1 MANIASTNEDA
12 LFIIDGVPLKER
24 LQRAE
29 RKKRITAFLLVLPLL
44 AFIVITFAIPIA
56 DMLYRSVDNPRI
68 QTLMPETTLLLQEW
82 DISTSEL
89 PDEPVFQALTK
100 ELVALRKAGDIGKVA
115 SRMNFDLRGARSL
128 ITKSGRK
135 LAKVKK
141 GPYKAAVFK
150 ADKRWKKRVTWTTFK
165 QASKPITSSFF
176 LRSFDYGFD
185 DNLDI
190 TRLPEDR
197 QIYVTLFVRTLWIS
211 GLVMLICLLLGYPIA
226 YLLATLPTRTSNL
239 LIILVLLP
247 FWTSLLV
254 RTTSWIVLL
263 QTQGVLNDL
272 MVWIGIISDENRIQ
286 MIYNQTGTLVAMS
299 QILLPFM
306 VLPLY
311 SVMKTIPISQVRA
324 SQSLG
329 ANPFTSFVRIFL
341 PQSVPGIGAGG
352 LLVFVLSVGY
362 YITPALVGGSSGQLI
377 SNQIAFHMKSSLNWG
392 LAAALGAILL
402 IVVLVLYWL
411 YDRVVGIERMK
422 LG

>member
-1 MANIASTNEDA
+1 MSSVASTNQEA
-12 LFIIDGVPLKER
+12 LFVIDGVPLKER
-24 LQRAE
+24 LRLAE

-44 AFIVITFAIPIA
+44 AFIIITFAVPIG
-56 DMLYRSVDNPRI
+56 DMLFRSVDNPRI
-68 QTLMPETTLLLQEW
+68 QRLMPETVALLQAW
-82 DISTSEL
+82 DISSSEL
-89 PDEPVFQALTK
+89 PDEAVFESLTK

-128 ITKSGRK
+128 IVKSGRK
-135 LAKVKK
+135 LMRVKE
-141 GPYKAAVFK
+141 GPYKAAVIK
-150 ADKRWKKRVTWTTFK
+150 ADKRWKKRITWTTMK
-165 QASKPITSSFF
+165 ASSMPLTPSFF
-176 LRSFDYGFD
+176 MRAFDYGFD
-185 DNLDI
+185 EDLNV
-190 TRLPEDR
+190 TRLPEER
-197 QIYVTLFVRTLWIS
+197 QIYLTLFIRTLWIS
-211 GLVMLICLLLGYPIA
+211 ALVTLTCLALGYPIA
-226 YLLATLPTRTSNL
+226 YLLATLPAKTSNL

-272 MVWIGIISDENRIQ
+272 MVWVGIISDENRLQ
-286 MIYNQTGTLVAMS
+286 MIYNQTGTLIAMS

-329 ANPFTSFVRIFL
+329 ANPFTSFMRIFL
-341 PQSVPGIGAGG
+341 PQSVPGMGAGG

-411 YDRVVGIERMK
+411 YDRIVGIERMK

>member
-68 QTLMPETTLLLQEW
+68 QTLMPETTRLLQEW

-89 PDEPVFQALTK
+89 PDEPVFEALTK

-135 LAKVKK
+135 LAKVKN

-190 TRLPEDR
+190 TRLPEER
-197 QIYVTLFVRTLWIS
+197 QIYVTLFVRTLWVS

-286 MIYNQTGTLVAMS
+286 MIYNQTGTLIAMS